1 MDLVKLQKN
10 WWRNGFELGLK
21 QNIYIIDN
29 FISPVEAKQ
38 AVESF
43 DGSGDVNGWAADGG
57 HVISR
62 EIDETNPIFGVVKY
76 RLIPMASAWA
86 GRRLTTYL
94 NPYLRKYPN
103 GSWLGSHCDSE
114 GEDDFGP
121 LPESSFNVEYS
132 QCPMLI
138 EYAANIYLNDDYEGG
153 ELVFNNLRHSI
164 KPKSGQLI
172 LFPSGIEYKHEV
184 SQISSGD
191 RYSAVAFLTTEKLA
205 ILHSKIQQKSNN
217 L

>member
-1 MDLVKLQKN
+1 MDIIKLQKN

-29 FISPVEAKQ
+29 FISPVEAQQ
-38 AVESF
+38 AIGSF
-43 DGSGDVNGWAADGG
+43 GDGDNVNEWAADGG
-57 HVISR
+57 SVISN
-62 EIDETNPIFGVVKY
+62 EIDETNALFGIIKY
-76 RLIPMASAWA
+76 RLLPMASAWA

-94 NPYLRKYPN
+94 KPYLRKYPN
-103 GSWLGSHCDSE
+103 GSWLGGHCDSE

-121 LPESSFNVEYS
+121 LPESSFDIDYS
-132 QCPMLI
+132 KCPMLI
-138 EYAANIYLNDDYEGG
+138 EYAANIYLNDGYDGG
-153 ELVFNNLRHSI
+153 ELIFNNLRHSL
-164 KPKSGQLI
+164 KPKAGQLI

-184 SQISSGD
+184 SQISNGD

-205 ILHSKIQQKSNN
+205 ILHRKIQEQSNN